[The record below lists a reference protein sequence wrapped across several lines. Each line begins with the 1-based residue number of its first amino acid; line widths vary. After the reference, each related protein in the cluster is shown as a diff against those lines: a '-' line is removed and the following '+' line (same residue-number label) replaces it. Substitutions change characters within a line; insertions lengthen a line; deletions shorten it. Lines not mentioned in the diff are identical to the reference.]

1 MRKKLSANKL
11 ALIDLIKNGEVI
23 GFQVD
28 FTQESFLL
36 PDDYRDTLGLTTPR
50 HENRKVSTTTIVIR
64 SVDCE

>member
-36 PDDYRDTLGLTTPR
+36 PDDYRDTLGPTAPR

>member
-36 PDDYRDTLGLTTPR
+36 PDDYRDTLGLTAPR